1 MKNTLFFIFSSL
13 FFIICISSANA
24 ERIKLEGCFT
34 VERTSYDVKGNIE
47 EKFASGIS
55 FPFVGGAKYIID
67 TDRLTVFRK
76 SDFSISQPY
85 SLRIVYLDENEISA
99 RGVWPESEDI
109 EYFITIDLNFKKYW
123 DGLYEVDIKKIT
135 KFNYNDTWRTVAE
148 ATIKCS
154 HETKKDKKNNSGTA
168 FFVNKNGYLISNY
181 HVVEGCKKNAK
192 ISYNN
197 KELNAKIVNYD
208 KASDLVL
215 LSSET
220 NGNDYI
226 SFAKEQPKE
235 LQDIFVSGYPLGK
248 KLSSDLKFTKGII
261 SSLKGFEDNIN
272 QIQIDAALNPGN
284 SGGPIVNKK
293 GELVAV
299 AVGLLENTQNINF
312 GIKASTVENFLT
324 LNSIKP
330 NKSFISFE
338 MKNDKI
344 LSILEKSTVYVYCN

>member
-1 MKNTLFFIFSSL
+1 MKNTLFFILSFL
-13 FFIICISSANA
+13 FFFIGISSASA
-24 ERIKLEGCFT
+24 EKIKLENCYAI
-34 VERTSYDVKGNIE
+34 ERTNYDLKGRVE
-47 EKFASGIS
+47 EKYVYDIS
-55 FPFVGGAKYIID
+55 FPSVGGFKYLID
-67 TDRLTVFRK
+67 TDRLTVFHK
-76 SDFSISQPY
+76 SDFSSIQPY

-99 RGVWPESEDI
+99 RGIWPESEDI

-135 KFNYNDTWRTVAE
+135 KFNYNDTWRTVGE